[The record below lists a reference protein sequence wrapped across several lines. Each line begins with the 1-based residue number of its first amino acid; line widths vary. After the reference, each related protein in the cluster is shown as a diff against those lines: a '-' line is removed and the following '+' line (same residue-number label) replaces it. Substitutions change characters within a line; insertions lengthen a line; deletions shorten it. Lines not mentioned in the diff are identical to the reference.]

1 MLTLPLI
8 YILNNKGKISKKTFK
23 LKLKL
28 LERTG
33 NKKQIRQ
40 IIINEGGVDYAEKK
54 LIEISD
60 LAKNKLDIFQD
71 SNIKE
76 SLKLALDFNLK
87 RVS

>member
-1 MLTLPLI
+1 
-8 YILNNKGKISKKTFK
+8 LNNKSKISKKTFK

-33 NKKQIRQ
+33 KKKEIRQ
-40 IIINEGGVDYAEKK
+40 IIINEGGIDYTEKK

-60 LAKNKLDIFQD
+60 LAKNKLNIFQD
-71 SNIKE
+71 SDIKE
-76 SLKLALDFNLK
+76 SLKLALNFNLK